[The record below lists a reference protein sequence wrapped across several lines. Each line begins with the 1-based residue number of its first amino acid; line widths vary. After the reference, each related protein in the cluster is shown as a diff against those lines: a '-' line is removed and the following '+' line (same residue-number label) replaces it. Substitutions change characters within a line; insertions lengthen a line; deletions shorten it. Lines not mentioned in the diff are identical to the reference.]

1 MSLEL
6 YLAFAAATA
15 VLMAIP
21 GPNVALI
28 VAGSVAHGP
37 RHGLATVAGTSA
49 AMVVQLAV
57 VALGMAQLLGRL
69 GGWFEWVRW
78 IGVIYLIWLGV
89 RAWRAPAEDLSSVSA
104 PAPSMRRAFAR
115 GLIVSL
121 TNPKTL
127 FFYGAFF
134 PQFIAPH
141 APLGPQLA
149 ILSATFL
156 VLAVVM
162 DSTWALFAGRLRGL
176 LARHGRLR
184 NRLSGGVFI
193 AAGLGLAAARR
204 TT

>member
-57 VALGMAQLLGRL
+57 VALGMAQVLGRL

-78 IGVIYLIWLGV
+78 IGVAYLLWLGV
-89 RAWRAPAEDLSSVSA
+89 RAWRAPAEVLSQAGA
-104 PAPSMRRAFAR
+104 PAPSTRRAFVR

-127 FFYGAFF
+127 FFYGA
-134 PQFIAPH
+134 
-141 APLGPQLA
+141 
-149 ILSATFL
+149 
-156 VLAVVM
+156 
-162 DSTWALFAGRLRGL
+162 
-176 LARHGRLR
+176 
-184 NRLSGGVFI
+184 
-193 AAGLGLAAARR
+193 
-204 TT
+204 